1 MTKDATKKTDFE
13 SLRASITSRFR
24 EQLRE
29 AVESALRAADDV
41 LFDWAYTQSLKN
53 KTTQDCIDLM
63 RMLRL
68 RRERFVETFLDHFDQ
83 GSDDAISS
91 DGDLP
96 ELTLELKSDEQQEL
110 ECAVQNFV
118 TTVTNHSEAL
128 RSDLMQRLQ
137 TLDKESGIDVE
148 HQRHT
153 GLAWRISTEHI
164 AATFRDAAAT
174 LDLDAGMQI
183 ILFKLFERCATPA
196 LTTGYS
202 LIEKDLSAAGIVAQ
216 RPDAR
221 RKRDGESSARP
232 NHDGGSAT
240 SAEHDLDHYDTDH
253 APPYDAPPHHASA
266 RGYSHFL
273 GNTAQLSGA
282 FAQQLAGF
290 GPGPAAMSSPP
301 GAASVPPAGAY
312 SQGGGA
318 SATHATYPPASAGAM
333 QQEGGHPTSM
343 TAGAMQAAQRF
354 AQSHLQRVD
363 QLLGGYAGIAGDTER
378 AQALLQP
385 MVIPLMRLSAAQ
397 PEILTDPHHR
407 IRELLDQLLA
417 TGTTIEHDED
427 DDASVTIVSELQDVF
442 ARLAEGAQLPRNLEA
457 QRERLPQAEQVQASL
472 AETRRLRSERRL
484 EEARSYAKEQVD
496 RVVNA
501 RTLVRGGDAWL
512 RTVLIPYIAWVWVSK
527 GVESKAMSSA
537 ETLLEQLADTLDPQ
551 SAVDMRAEFE
561 ALAETTAH
569 TLHRAGA
576 KLQALNRIMVR
587 LRERFAA
594 ACEASVSLDELM
606 GDQRFQDREAAPP
619 STTTVPIAAAQS
631 ASPTANGSPAVA
643 GASVAAE
650 TPDAPS
656 TREDATPERAD
667 EWLSRHLRAGDWW
680 RIALKPGDRGMFA
693 RLESVPHTGGDLRFA
708 PIESDTLESY
718 RWSEIMAS
726 VLAGRTR
733 PLHPHPGF
741 TSYLRKHAA

>member
-1 MTKDATKKTDFE
+1 MTDDSTKKTDFE
-13 SLRASITSRFR
+13 SLRASIASRFR

-83 GSDDAISS
+83 GADDPKASDD
-91 DGDLP
+91 DLP

-110 ECAVQNFV
+110 DCAVQNFV

-153 GLAWRISTEHI
+153 GIAWRISTEHI
-164 AATFRDAAAT
+164 AAIFRDAAAT

-202 LIEKDLSAAGIVAQ
+202 LIEKDLSAAGIVAH

-221 RKRDGESSARP
+221 TKRSVKP
-232 NHDGGSAT
+232 
-240 SAEHDLDHYDTDH
+240 SAEPSEHAGGTIDAERGFGHDDTGF
-253 APPYDAPPHHASA
+253 APQTEPTAG
-266 RGYSHFL
+266 GYSHFL
-273 GNTAQLSGA
+273 SNTAQLSGA

-301 GAASVPPAGAY
+301 GATSVPPASGYA
-312 SQGGGA
+312 QGGGGG
-318 SATHATYPPASAGAM
+318 ATNATYAPASAGAT
-333 QQEGGHPTSM
+333 QQDGGHAPSM
-343 TAGAMQAAQRF
+343 ASGAMQAAQRF

-363 QLLGGYAGIAGDTER
+363 QLLGGYAGIAGDTEK

-397 PEILTDPHHR
+397 PEILSDPHHR

-417 TGTTIEHDED
+417 TGTTIEHGE
-427 DDASVTIVSELQDVF
+427 DDASITIVSELQDVF
-442 ARLAEGAQLPRNLEA
+442 SRLAESAQLPRNLDA

-484 EEARSYAKEQVD
+484 EEARGYAKEQVD

-501 RTLVRGGDAWL
+501 RALVRGGDAWL
-512 RTVLIPYIAWVWVSK
+512 RTVMIPYIAWVWVSK
-527 GVESKAMSSA
+527 GVDSKAMSSA
-537 ETLLEQLADTLDPQ
+537 MTLLEQLAETLDPQ
-551 SAVDMRAEFE
+551 SAVDMRGEFE
-561 ALAETTAH
+561 ALAENTAH
-569 TLHRAGA
+569 TLHHAGA

-619 STTTVPIAAAQS
+619 SSAAVPISSTSSQS
-631 ASPTANGSPAVA
+631 ASPS
-643 GASVAAE
+643 ASGTETSIAADPQAATE
-650 TPDAPS
+650 THK
-656 TREDATPERAD
+656 EATPERAD

>member
-1 MTKDATKKTDFE
+1 MTDASTTKTDFE
-13 SLRASITSRFR
+13 SLRTSIASRFR

-83 GSDDAISS
+83 GSDEPDQ
-91 DGDLP
+91 GDDTLP
-96 ELTLELKSDEQQEL
+96 ELKLELKSDEQQEL

-128 RSDLMQRLQ
+128 RSDLLQRLQ
-137 TLDKESGIDVE
+137 TLDRESGIDSE
-148 HQRHT
+148 QQRHA
-153 GLAWRISTEHI
+153 GLAWRISTQHI

-202 LIEKDLSAAGIVAQ
+202 LIEHDLSAAGIVAHRPQQ
-216 RPDAR
+216 RTE
-221 RKRDGESSARP
+221 RDSNPTAFSNGAAAGEAANVDSGPIDDSAV
-232 NHDGGSAT
+232 SAAQQGT
-240 SAEHDLDHYDTDH
+240 TAVSY
-253 APPYDAPPHHASA
+253 
-266 RGYSHFL
+266 GHFL
-273 GNTAQLSGA
+273 NNQAQLSGA
-282 FAQQLAGF
+282 FANQLAGF
-290 GPGPAAMSSPP
+290 GPGQTAMSSPP
-301 GAASVPPAGAY
+301 GATSVPPAAGFAN
-312 SQGGGA
+312 GGGFGSPNATGA
-318 SATHATYPPASAGAM
+318 SATGGGP
-333 QQEGGHPTSM
+333 QQGHGEGPSM
-343 TAGAMQAAQRF
+343 AAGAMQAAQRF
-354 AQSHLQRVD
+354 AQSHVQRVD
-363 QLLGGYAGIAGDTER
+363 QLLGGYAGIAGNAEQ

-417 TGTTIEHDED
+417 TGTTIEHGEEEEST
-427 DDASVTIVSELQDVF
+427 AIVSELQDVF
-442 ARLAEGAQLPRNLEA
+442 SRLADAAQLPRNLDA

-484 EEARSYAKEQVD
+484 EEARSYATDQVD
-496 RVVNA
+496 HIVEA
-501 RTLVRGGDAWL
+501 RTLIRGGDAWL
-512 RTVLIPYIAWVWVSK
+512 RTVMIPYLAWVWVSK
-527 GVESKAMSSA
+527 GVDSKMMSSA
-537 ETLLEQLADTLDPQ
+537 QTLLEQLADSLDPQ
-551 SAVDMRAEFE
+551 AAVDIRDEFE
-561 ALAETTAH
+561 PLAESTAQ
-569 TLHRAGA
+569 TLHKAGA
-576 KLQALNRIMVR
+576 KPQALNRIMVR

-594 ACEASVSLDELM
+594 ACEASVSLEELM

-619 STTTVPIAAAQS
+619 SQGAVPFSTPSAKADAAPAAPEE
-631 ASPTANGSPAVA
+631 ASPDRPTQ
-643 GASVAAE
+643 AAE
-650 TPDAPS
+650 PAADTA
-656 TREDATPERAD
+656 PERAD
-667 EWLSRHLRAGDWW
+667 DWLSRHLRAGDWW

-708 PIESDTLESY
+708 PIESDELESY
-718 RWSEIMAS
+718 RWSEIIAS

-733 PLHPHPGF
+733 PLHPKPGF
-741 TSYLRKHAA
+741 TTYLRRHAA